1 MAAVG
6 EGQEEADD
14 DFQESSPSSTHRS
27 IPSSFLDMVLTY
39 IFIRRG
45 RLGRRGH
52 HIQEHL
58 LLEGWHN
65 NSRISDLGRISN
77 RQRIKMRRNLL
88 MLVLRRGWIFRC
100 QIVRVRIVN

>member
-14 DFQESSPSSTHRS
+14 NFQESSPSSTHRS

-52 HIQEHL
+52 HIQDL

-65 NSRISDLGRISN
+65 NSGMSDLGRISN
-77 RQRIKMRRNLL
+77 RQRIKVSRNLL
-88 MLVLRRGWIFRC
+88 MLVLRRGWIFRF
-100 QIVRVRIVN
+100 QIVGVRIVN